1 MVIVISQ
8 SRICVFIFIFVN
20 VIVSVSVSVRIMIID
35 CDWDVKASVRLVLRK
50 YDHFGIFIE
59 ISLVLDSRLDYTNG
73 KRLLFHGEEEVW
85 GLEANAEVT
94 TGL

>member
-20 VIVSVSVSVRIMIID
+20 VIDSVSVRIMIID